1 MLSWLIHAH
10 TRPRCLSRCVS
21 SLRHLSSFSYMFLSF
36 SACLCAVRS
45 VECCVLHLSVLWR
58 PATSPR
64 PAHVDRTHR
73 YTLVVLTHTIF
84 TRQGRR
90 SGQRTPLAR
99 AGPRSP
105 DPRPHPGPPAQ
116 RSLALGLLKFTH
128 RTVLR
133 VAVPYVPR
141 TSTLYVRASNK
152 CSRTVEVRRVE
163 TSTLYLPPRAP
174 SALSAP
180 RPCPPCTTE
189 GVGARTQSQT
199 QRHTRHS
206 EHGSRSR
213 VSGEG
218 VPSVF

>member
-1 MLSWLIHAH
+1 MAH
-10 TRPRCLSRCVS
+10 SCAHPTSM
-21 SLRHLSSFSYMFLSF
+21 SLTLCFFSQTLVVFLLYVF
-36 SACLCAVRS
+36 IFLGVFVCR
-45 VECCVLHLSVLWR
+45 EICCVLHLSVLWR

-84 TRQGRR
+84 TRHAAGADSAPRWLAR
-90 SGQRTPLAR
+90 DPGARTPAR
-99 AGPRSP
+99 APA
-105 DPRPHPGPPAQ
+105 PAQ

>member
-1 MLSWLIHAH
+1 MCAPSLCTLA
-10 TRPRCLSRCVS
+10 TRDL
-21 SLRHLSSFSYMFLSF
+21 
-36 SACLCAVRS
+36 
-45 VECCVLHLSVLWR
+45 
-58 PATSPR
+58 PATGTRRSHTSLHVSR
-64 PAHVDRTHR
+64 SNAHDFHA
-73 YTLVVLTHTIF
+73 
-84 TRQGRR
+84 TRRR

>member
-1 MLSWLIHAH
+1 M
-10 TRPRCLSRCVS
+10 
-21 SLRHLSSFSYMFLSF
+21 SLTLCFFSQTLVVFLLYVF
-36 SACLCAVRS
+36 IFLGVFVCR
-45 VECCVLHLSVLWR
+45 EICCVLHLSVLWR

-133 VAVPYVPR
+133 VV
-141 TSTLYVRASNK
+141 
-152 CSRTVEVRRVE
+152 RTV
-163 TSTLYLPPRAP
+163 
-174 SALSAP
+174 
-180 RPCPPCTTE
+180 
-189 GVGARTQSQT
+189 RTAYVDAVCKGKQ
-199 QRHTRHS
+199 
-206 EHGSRSR
+206 
-213 VSGEG
+213 
-218 VPSVF
+218 